1 MAGLSGPERREP
13 AAPQLKP
20 PVRLPVLVS
29 EATEGSWVPPGV
41 EAGLPPPLPGP
52 LPLPNALSNRLLS
65 RQYCDG
71 ALLWCC
77 DEK

>member
-1 MAGLSGPERREP
+1 M
-13 AAPQLKP
+13 
-20 PVRLPVLVS
+20 LVS